1 MSVLSLL
8 DWFAIAWFILAWAGY
23 SVMIELSPLG
33 AHGLNASM
41 NRHREGWMEE
51 MIQRD
56 NRIMDGQIMA
66 SLQNGTAFFA
76 STSLLAVG
84 GALALLRSAPDV
96 ANIYAE
102 LPFGSKPS
110 SGLLEIKTGGLLVIF
125 IYAFFKF
132 AWSYRLFNYA
142 AILLGS
148 TPLRADKNKRGSKA
162 AVQRLARMVTLAG
175 RHFNRGQR
183 AFSFAL
189 GYLGWFIGPWALIA
203 TTAAVLIV
211 TVVRQFGPAA
221 RWAIHKHHP

>member
-1 MSVLSLL
+1 LL
-8 DWFAIAWFILAWAGY
+8 DWFAVAWFALAWAGY
-23 SVMIELSPLG
+23 SFVVEMTPIG
-33 AHGLNASM
+33 ASGLNASM
-41 NRHREGWMEE
+41 NRHREGWMRE
-51 MIQRD
+51 MIQRE

-96 ANIYAE
+96 AQIYAE

-110 SGLLEIKTGGLLVIF
+110 AGLLEIKTGGLLVIF

-148 TPLRADKNKRGSKA
+148 TPPHADKDKRGSKA
-162 AVQRLARMVTLAG
+162 AAERLARMVTIAG

-183 AFSFAL
+183 AFFFAL
-189 GYLGWFIGPWALIA
+189 GYLGWFISPWALIVS
-203 TTAAVLIV
+203 TAAVLVV
-211 TVVRQFGPAA
+211 TVMRQFGPAA
-221 RWAIHKHHP
+221 HWVVHGGRN